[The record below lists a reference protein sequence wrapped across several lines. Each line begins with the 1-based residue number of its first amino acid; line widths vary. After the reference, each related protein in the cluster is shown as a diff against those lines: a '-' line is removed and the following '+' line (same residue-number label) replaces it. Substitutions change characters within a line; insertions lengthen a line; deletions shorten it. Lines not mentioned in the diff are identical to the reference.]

1 MRKHVAEQTVI
12 FFSVTKWLI
21 LSSAVGIMIGALM
34 SLFLNILKNA
44 EELRGDLGFS
54 YYFLLPFALML
65 TLWIVRTFD
74 KSATGHGTEKVIEAV
89 HKREGKI
96 NITVIPVKLVAT
108 VITIFAGGSV
118 GKEGPGAQIGA
129 GAASFAASILNF
141 DAKDRKKL
149 VICGI
154 SAGFASVFGT
164 PIAGAIFGIEV
175 LIIGVIMYD
184 VLLPSF
190 IAGFAAFTTAQ
201 FFGVDYTYYDIHF
214 YKTLD
219 LDLLLIGQVV
229 VAGIFFGIVSDAM
242 ITGLSKIEKFL
253 KNFNYNL
260 YLKAFVVGLCMVIV
274 SFFLSDK
281 YLGLGLGVIEDA
293 LDPNAFFSEGISWY
307 DFIMKIIF
315 TGLTLGAGGSG
326 GVVTPIFYVGATSGV
341 AFGHI
346 LGDNVALFAAL
357 GFVSVL
363 AGTTNSPIASIIMAV
378 ELFGVEMAHYAGLSV
393 VIAFLITGH
402 RSVFASQ
409 KIALTK
415 AENID
420 IGEGSDIEHT
430 PISVNTEDIEKIKNI
445 RSKLRYKRLKWQVK
459 NFKSDKRL

>member
-1 MRKHVAEQTVI
+1 M
-12 FFSVTKWLI
+12 
-21 LSSAVGIMIGALM
+21 
-34 SLFLNILKNA
+34 
-44 EELRGDLGFS
+44 
-54 YYFLLPFALML
+54 
-65 TLWIVRTFD
+65 
-74 KSATGHGTEKVIEAV
+74 
-89 HKREGKI
+89 
-96 NITVIPVKLVAT
+96 
-108 VITIFAGGSV
+108 
-118 GKEGPGAQIGA
+118 
-129 GAASFAASILNF
+129 
-141 DAKDRKKL
+141 
-149 VICGI
+149 
-154 SAGFASVFGT
+154 
-164 PIAGAIFGIEV
+164 
-175 LIIGVIMYD
+175 
-184 VLLPSF
+184 
-190 IAGFAAFTTAQ
+190 
-201 FFGVDYTYYDIHF
+201 
-214 YKTLD
+214 
-219 LDLLLIGQVV
+219 
-229 VAGIFFGIVSDAM
+229 
-242 ITGLSKIEKFL
+242 
-253 KNFNYNL
+253 
-260 YLKAFVVGLCMVIV
+260 
-274 SFFLSDK
+274 
-281 YLGLGLGVIEDA
+281 IEDA